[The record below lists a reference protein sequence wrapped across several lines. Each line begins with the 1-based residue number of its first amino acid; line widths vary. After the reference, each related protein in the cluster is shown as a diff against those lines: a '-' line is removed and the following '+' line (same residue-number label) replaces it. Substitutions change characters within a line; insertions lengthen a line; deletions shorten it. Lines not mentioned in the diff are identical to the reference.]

1 MGGTERRQRASPRP
15 RPYGIVSFRLGVV
28 VCSATRLQFSCD
40 FSQGQL
46 LFMFEFWRHI
56 PSLAHFLTSD
66 CSLVDL

>member
-1 MGGTERRQRASPRP
+1 MCGRHRASTESIIKATPLWH
-15 RPYGIVSFRLGVV
+15 VSFRL
-28 VCSATRLQFSCD
+28 VCSAKRLQFSCD
-40 FSQGQL
+40 FSHGQL